1 MGYLAAF
8 ELNLNPTSPSHQ
20 MPSELFKY
28 LVSELLTEVSVK
40 GNGQCHFKLALILTL
55 CWDVIVVLLN

>member
-1 MGYLAAF
+1 
-8 ELNLNPTSPSHQ
+8 